1 MGRASPASSKV
12 EYFPYS
18 TSGVGPV
25 QLAVPTSALLWDLGI
40 FQCNIP
46 HYPRDAEQILP
57 SPLLPMELGELGDLE
72 GGKGGAVPVTRGHKG
87 CKK

>member
-1 MGRASPASSKV
+1 M

-57 SPLLPMELGELGDLE
+57 SPLLPMELGELGNWE
-72 GGKGGAVPVTRGHKG
+72 GGKGGASTPFLAVPATRGHKG